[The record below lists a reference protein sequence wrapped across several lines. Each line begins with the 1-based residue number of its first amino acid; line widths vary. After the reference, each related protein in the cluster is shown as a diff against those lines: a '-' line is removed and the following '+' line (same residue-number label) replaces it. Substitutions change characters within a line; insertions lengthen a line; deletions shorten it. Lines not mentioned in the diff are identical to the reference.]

1 MNKLNST
8 EQNIFS
14 LLGDPKTSLRLKSA
28 IIKSLDQGHINQ
40 ICEFILNILNKNIPL
55 NKEAYENLRP
65 KAKYLRQILCKNK
78 SLKEKKKIL
87 IKKGIQKGGLLQFIL
102 PFALSFLGGLL
113 KDWVSSKI
121 VSQNQNEANQ
131 KMDGS
136 AI

>member
-28 IIKSLDQGHINQ
+28 IIKNLDQGHINQ

-78 SLKEKKKIL
+78 SLKEKKK
-87 IKKGIQKGGLLQFIL
+87 GIQKGGLLQFIL

-121 VSQNQNEANQ
+121 VPQNQNEANQ